1 MNIKSTLVAMGLMA
15 LGGQFAIHAATW
27 TGGNVTSNWGDGTK
41 WNPNTAPD
49 AVGETATFDNDS
61 FFAAGGNIR
70 LGTSGGI
77 DTNIT
82 IGAWSKSSAS
92 NGRAVS
98 INNVASGTG
107 KLIFD
112 VASGSATYTSSN
124 VNSGSGDTINVG
136 IQLND
141 SLAVTVGG
149 AAPVNF
155 TGVVSE
161 SGGAHSIIKNG
172 LGTLLLSGAG
182 ANTFSGGV
190 TINDGTVS
198 AQKTGALGTGD
209 VTVGETSATT
219 TATLSITTGVTNAIA
234 DTAFLSLE
242 SSGANFATVSLATGI
257 NETVGGLF
265 FNGVAQSAGTWGAT
279 GSGAT
284 NINNDWFSG
293 TGLITVVPEPSTYVL
308 IVSSVIGMIFLRRS
322 RSQTRL

>member
-1 MNIKSTLVAMGLMA
+1 MNTKTALVALGLLA
-15 LGGQFAIHAATW
+15 FGGQSTIHAATW
-27 TGGNVTSNWGDGTK
+27 TGGNVTSNWGDSTK
-41 WNPNTAPD
+41 WNPNTAPNGI
-49 AVGETATFDNDS
+49 GETATFDNSS
-61 FFAAGGNIR
+61 FFAAGGTIL
-70 LGTSGGI
+70 LGTSSGV

-82 IGAWSKSSAS
+82 IGTWNKTSSS
-92 NGRAVS
+92 GGRLVT

-112 VASGSATYTSSN
+112 VASGTATYSSSN
-124 VNSGSGDTINVG
+124 VNTASGDTLNVG

-149 AAPVNF
+149 AASVNF

-161 SGGAHSIIKNG
+161 SGGARSITKIGNST
-172 LGTLLLSGAG
+172 LIMSGTTG
-182 ANTFSGGV
+182 ANTFTGGV

-198 AQKTGALGTGD
+198 AQKTGALGTGN
-209 VTVGETSATT
+209 VLVAETSATT

-242 SSGANFATVSLATGI
+242 SFGANFATVSLATGI

-265 FNGVAQSAGTWGAT
+265 FNGVAQAAGTWGAT

-284 NINNDWFSG
+284 NINNDWFTGSG
-293 TGLITVVPEPSTYVL
+293 IITVVPEPSTGVL
-308 IVSSVIGMIFLRRS
+308 IASGLIGMIFLRRVRS
-322 RSQTRL
+322 RA

>member
-1 MNIKSTLVAMGLMA
+1 MNTKTALVALALLA
-15 LGGQFAIHAATW
+15 LGGQMATHAATW
-27 TGGNVTSNWGDGTK
+27 TGGNTTSNWGDSTK
-41 WNPNTAPD
+41 WNPNTAPNGI
-49 AVGETATFDNDS
+49 GETATFDNNS
-61 FFAAGGNIR
+61 FFASGGTIL
-70 LGTSGGI
+70 LGTSSGV

-82 IGAWSKSSAS
+82 IGTWTKSSAS
-92 NGRAVS
+92 GGRAVTV
-98 INNVASGTG
+98 NNVASGTG

-112 VASGSATYTSSN
+112 VASGNATYSSSN
-124 VNSGSGDTINVG
+124 VNAGSGDTINAG

-161 SGGAHSIIKNG
+161 SGGARSILKNG
-172 LGTLLLSGAG
+172 AGTLLLSGAG
-182 ANTFSGGV
+182 ANTFTGGV

-198 AQKTGALGTGD
+198 AQKTGALGTGN
-209 VTVGETSATT
+209 VLVAETSATT

-242 SSGANFATVSLATGI
+242 SFGANFATVSLATGI

-265 FNGVAQSAGTWGAT
+265 FNGVAQAAGTWGAT

-284 NINNDWFSG
+284 NINNDWFTGSG
-293 TGLITVVPEPSTYVL
+293 IITVVPEPSTGVL
-308 IVSSVIGMIFLRRS
+308 IASGLIGMIFLRRVRS
-322 RSQTRL
+322 RA

>member
-1 MNIKSTLVAMGLMA
+1 MNTKTALVALALLA
-15 LGGQFAIHAATW
+15 LGGQMATHAATW
-27 TGGNVTSNWGDGTK
+27 TGGNTTSNWGDSTK
-41 WNPNTAPD
+41 WNPNTAPNGI
-49 AVGETATFDNDS
+49 GETATFDNSS
-61 FFAAGGNIR
+61 FFGAGGTIL
-70 LGTSGGI
+70 LGTSSGV

-82 IGAWSKSSAS
+82 IGTWTKSSAS
-92 NGRAVS
+92 LGRLVT

-112 VASGSATYTSSN
+112 VASGNATYYSSN
-124 VNSGSGDTINVG
+124 GNSASGDTLNVG

-149 AAPVNF
+149 AASVNF
-155 TGVVSE
+155 AGVVSE
-161 SGGAHSIIKNG
+161 SGGSRSITKIG
-172 LGTLLLSGAG
+172 ATTLIMSGGG

-198 AQKTGALGTGD
+198 AQKTGALGTGN
-209 VTVGETSATT
+209 VLVMETTGTT

-242 SSGANFATVSLATGI
+242 SSGANFATVNLASGI

-265 FNGVAQSAGTWGAT
+265 FNGVAQADGTWGAT

-284 NINNDWFSG
+284 NINDSWF
-293 TGLITVVPEPSTYVL
+293 TGAGIITVVPEPSTALL
-308 IVSSVIGMIFLRRS
+308 IAAGTIGMIFRR
-322 RSQTRL
+322 RFRA